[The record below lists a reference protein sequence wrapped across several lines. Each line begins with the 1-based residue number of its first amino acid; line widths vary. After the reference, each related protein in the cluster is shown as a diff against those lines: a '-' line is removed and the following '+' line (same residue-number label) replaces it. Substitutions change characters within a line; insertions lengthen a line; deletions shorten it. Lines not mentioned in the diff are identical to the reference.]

1 MKNTFDAS
9 AESRRRILNR
19 STLGLRIRSAVH
31 YLRLALVAVLLALFV
46 KSMLLE
52 AYNIPSESMENTL
65 LVGDFLLADKLTYGP
80 KIPWTDIRLPA
91 LRDPRVGDVVVFQ
104 FPDNPRKNFIKRVVA
119 LAGDEVQLLDKV
131 VYVNGKP
138 LDETAYAIHMDASI
152 IPPGTSQP
160 RDNFGPITIPYG
172 QYFVLGDNRDNSS
185 DSRFWGTVPRD
196 LIFGKAM
203 IVHWSWL
210 PDADAP
216 KISWWNPISILGACA
231 YYVYHL
237 PDRVRWS
244 RLFHT
249 IR

>member
-1 MKNTFDAS
+1 MMSTTGSGAD
-9 AESRRRILNR
+9 SRRRTDER
-19 STLGLRIRSAVH
+19 ESGGSVIRSFLRYA
-31 YLRLALVAVLLALFV
+31 RLALVAVLLALFV

-80 KIPWTDIRLPA
+80 KIPLTDIHLPA
-91 LRDPRVGDVVVFQ
+91 LRDPQVGDVIVFQ

-119 LAGDEVQLLDKV
+119 KSGDEVQLLDKV

-138 LDETAYAIHMDASI
+138 LDETAYVIHSDSII

-185 DSRFWGTVPRD
+185 DSRFWGTVPRN
-196 LIFGKAM
+196 LISGKAM
-203 IVHWSWL
+203 LVHWSWL

-216 KISWWNPISILGACA
+216 KIVWWNPISILSASA